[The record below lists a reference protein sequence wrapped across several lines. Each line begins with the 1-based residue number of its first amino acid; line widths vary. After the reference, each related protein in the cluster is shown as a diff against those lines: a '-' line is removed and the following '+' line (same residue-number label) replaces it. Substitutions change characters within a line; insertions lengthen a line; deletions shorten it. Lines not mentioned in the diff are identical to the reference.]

1 VYVKQYDDGV
11 YVILCLYVDDIL
23 IFGSNIDVINDVK
36 HMLSSNFDMKDLGP
50 IDVYWV
56 LRFYKKMVILC

>member
-1 VYVKQYDDGV
+1 MCVCKTIDDVVYA
-11 YVILCLYVDDIL
+11 ILCLYVDDIL

-50 IDVYWV
+50 VD
-56 LRFYKKMVILC
+56 VILGIKIL